1 MELGQLM
8 DAITLQMRLLR
19 AAEEADTSLE
29 ELTERESLMLELLN
43 ERGKMSISDVS
54 SYFARVASS
63 TISVTL
69 TRLWRDKGLIS
80 KTVDPSNQRVTMVE
94 LTDKGIDTVAQI
106 KRGRAERFR
115 ILIEALG
122 LNDQEREVLKSI
134 ITRAVGHMHELL

>member
-1 MELGQLM
+1 MELAELI
-8 DAITLQMRLLR
+8 DAINLQMRLLR

-43 ERGKMSISDVS
+43 ERGKMTISDVAS
-54 SYFARVASS
+54 SFARVAPS
-63 TISVTL
+63 TVSITL

-80 KTVDPSNQRVTMVE
+80 KAIDPSNQRVTMVE
-94 LTDKGIDTVAQI
+94 LTDKGIRTVEQI

-122 LNDQEREVLKSI
+122 LNEQEHKALKSI
-134 ITRAVGHMHELL
+134 IARAIGYLSKML